1 MEILTGRVVASKE
14 DNWLEKFIRKLSQVM
29 EISKSYL
36 DMYFNIYVIPKEETI
51 KMHVLEI
58 KNV

>member
-14 DNWLEKFIRKLSQVM
+14 DNWLEKFIRKLSQIL

-36 DMYFNIYVIPKEETI
+36 DMYFNIYVILKEETI
-51 KMHVLEI
+51 KIYVLEI